1 MRRADPVEFPFDPE
15 IERTYRRR
23 LHAQRV
29 NNQEESSN
37 NMAQKSLKD
46 YAAPQMRGMTSCIA
60 LPNIEVANFEFNPGF
75 IAMIQ
80 QNQFGGGPHE
90 DPNLHLEIF
99 SDACS
104 TRRTQGFSF
113 DVQRLI
119 LFRFSLRDKAKD
131 WYHSLPPNCIHSWEQ
146 CEKLFLNK
154 FYPPSKTAHMRNLI
168 SSFTQMDGETLYE
181 AWDRFQGMLRKCPHH
196 GLERWLII
204 HTFYNGINYQTKVYL
219 DSAAGGAL
227 MNKSLEEAEELIEN
241 VALNHHQWANE
252 RGSMQ
257 RTPGRYSVDNYTK
270 LNAQIDALSKRVENM
285 SLGKVNAVVTTCEI
299 CGDSSHTT
307 EIWHI
312 QSKKQP
318 VLKYLQ
324 SGLEESPK
332 FFIPQQ
338 QQQGPSYQSAQK
350 PNEEVS
356 DTQKILKI
364 LEQLQGDVVKINEKL
379 DDHDKRMKMQET
391 QIAQISSSLSSR
403 TVGALPG
410 KPDFNPMEHCKAIEL
425 RSGRTLKDRE
435 PQVTA
440 PREGISFTPAAV
452 QPPSSVPD
460 VEDTM
465 EEVETASPAGIQQKK
480 SYVRNIPYP
489 QRLLY
494 KQKDEEFEKL
504 YNRVKDLTLEVP
516 LLDALIEMPKF
527 AKFIKGLMSTKDI
540 TRPKKVVALTED
552 ISEKILNNKIPQKLK
567 DPGSFFL
574 PCKIGNI
581 SIGRAFCDLG
591 ASVSI
596 IPYVTSERCGFTDL
610 KLTPMAIQLADQT
623 CRYPKGIVEDVP
635 VEVGGFTIPTDFVV
649 LDMEEDPSIPI
660 ILGRSFLATSGA
672 KIDVKNRKL

>member
-1 MRRADPVEFPFDPE
+1 
-15 IERTYRRR
+15 
-23 LHAQRV
+23 
-29 NNQEESSN
+29 
-37 NMAQKSLKD
+37 MAQKSLKD
-46 YAAPQMRGMTSCIA
+46 YAAPQMRGSTSCIA
-60 LPNIEVANFEFNPGF
+60 IPNIEAANFEFNPGF

-90 DPNLHLEIF
+90 DPHLHIEIF

-104 TRRTQGFSF
+104 TRRQQGVSF
-113 DVQRLI
+113 DVQRLM
-119 LFRFSLRDKAKD
+119 LFRFSLRDRAKD
-131 WYHSLPPNCIHSWEQ
+131 WYHSLPPNCINSWEQ
-146 CEKLFLNK
+146 LEKIFMNK

-168 SSFTQMDGETLYE
+168 SSFQQMDGETLFE
-181 AWDRFQGMLRKCPHH
+181 AWDRFKGMLRKCPHH

-227 MNKSLEEAEELIEN
+227 MNKSLEEAEDLIEN

-252 RGSMQ
+252 RGSAQ
-257 RTPGRYSVDNYTK
+257 KIPGKYNVDPYTK
-270 LNAQIDALSKRVENM
+270 LNAQIDALTKRVEGMNV
-285 SLGKVNAVVTTCEI
+285 GKVHAVTTNCDI

-307 EIWHI
+307 EMCPAVACQNQIVQYEQCDAVGAYNQRNNPYSNTYNPGWRNHPNFSYRNNNNSYN
-312 QSKKQP
+312 Q
-318 VLKYLQ
+318 
-324 SGLEESPK
+324 G
-332 FFIPQQ
+332 
-338 QQQGPSYQSAQK
+338 GPSNQNVPQK
-350 PNEEVS
+350 ASEEVS

-364 LEQLQGDVVKINEKL
+364 LEKLESDVVKINEKL

-440 PREGISFTPAAV
+440 PGEGIYFTPAAV
-452 QPPSSVPD
+452 QPPSSIPD
-460 VEDTM
+460 VEEKL
-465 EEVETASPAGIQQKK
+465 EEVETATPAGPSEKK
-480 SYVRNIPYP
+480 SYVKNIPYP

-504 YNRVKDLTLEVP
+504 YNRVKDLTLDVP

-527 AKFIKGLMSTKDI
+527 AKFIKGLISTKDI
-540 TRPKKVVALTED
+540 TRPKNVVALTED
-552 ISEKILNNKIPQKLK
+552 VTEKILNNKIPQKLK
-567 DPGSFFL
+567 DPG
-574 PCKIGNI
+574 
-581 SIGRAFCDLG
+581 RAFCDLG

-596 IPYVTSERCGFTDL
+596 IPYATSVKCGYPDL
-610 KLTPMAIQLADQT
+610 KLTPMTLQLADQT
-623 CRYPKGIVEDVP
+623 CRYPKGLVEDVP

-649 LDMEEDPSIPI
+649 LDMDEDPAIPI
-660 ILGRSFLATSGA
+660 ILGRPFLATSGA
-672 KIDVKNRKL
+672 NIDVKNRKLSLEGISEFNKQ